1 MPRPSTNHDI
11 LVIGASTGGV
21 DAIRGL
27 MAELPAEL
35 AAAVFVVIHID
46 PVHETHLA
54 QLLARPGGMPA
65 RVAQDGDTIRPGH
78 ILVAPADRHLLVR
91 AGRVEVNHGPRENS
105 HRPAVDALF
114 RTAAAA
120 YGPRVIGVVL
130 TGHRDCGTAGLLSIK
145 ARGGV
150 AVVQDPAEAVAPQ
163 MPSSAIKHVDV
174 DHVARL
180 ADLPALLVH
189 LVNSDAPPWPS
200 VLRPEIE
207 EMEGA
212 KAGDPNVELV
222 CPSCQG
228 KLTVGGTEGFPMF
241 RCHVGHVFTLQ
252 SLTAEQAD
260 EVERALW
267 ASARALEEGASL
279 SARVAGSMTG
289 SMRER
294 LLEKEQ
300 TQRDQ
305 ADVIRA
311 LILGGASLSPA
322 DAARVA
328 TSRLASSPAN
338 DASLVDREH
347 PAHSRAA
354 VLGDLRPRR
363 RPNGAVKPRT
373 KLRRAR

>member
-1 MPRPSTNHDI
+1 MPHAGANINHDI
-11 LVIGASTGGV
+11 LVIGASTGGI

-27 MAELPAEL
+27 MAGLPADL
-35 AAAVFVVIHID
+35 PAAVFVVIHID

-54 QLLARPGGMPA
+54 ELLARPGGMPA
-65 RVAQDGDTIRPGH
+65 QVARDGEVVRPGH
-78 ILVAPADRHLLVR
+78 ILVAPADHHLMVR
-91 AGRVEVNHGPRENS
+91 AGHVEINHGPRENS

-145 ARGGV
+145 ARGGI
-150 AVVQDPAEAVAPQ
+150 AVVQDPTDAVAPQ
-163 MPSSAIKHVDV
+163 MPSSAIAHVDV
-174 DHVARL
+174 DHVTRL
-180 ADLPALLVH
+180 AELPALLIQ
-189 LVNSDAPPWPS
+189 LVGAEAAPWPS
-200 VLRPEIE
+200 VVLPEIQQ
-207 EMEGA
+207 MEGA
-212 KAGDPNVELV
+212 KAGDPDVELV

-267 ASARALEEGASL
+267 ASARALEEGAAL
-279 SARVAGSMTG
+279 SGRVAASMNG
-289 SMRER
+289 SMRQR
-294 LLEKEQ
+294 LLDKEQ

-305 ADVIRA
+305 AQVIRG

-322 DAARVA
+322 DAAR
-328 TSRLASSPAN
+328 LAPGAELPLSPAT
-338 DASLVDREH
+338 DTILAGSEDR
-347 PAHSRAA
+347 PGAAA
-354 VLGDLRPRR
+354 VGLLAPVQ
-363 RPNGAVKPRT
+363 PNGAPKARAKGPPR
-373 KLRRAR
+373 